1 MSDSD
6 SDYEEVL
13 EDNIDGGVT
22 VAHTGKAK
30 PKVNR
35 NGVNVRGKDIEWI
48 EFKNFDTVK
57 EFKESQIK
65 GNLDSG
71 FTRRKARSF
80 EYGDVEDY
88 VCKFERKV
96 GFLGC
101 PVKYKVT
108 YSSTSSSV
116 TVECNM
122 GNETHDHQTDPDHG
136 DGGNYFRWT
145 TEQTDL
151 IKVNIHNK
159 PNKILR
165 ILEEANAFG
174 AQKPTKQQ
182 FYNKHANLK
191 KLAYPYQNILNT
203 HDLRQRVS
211 ANLEVPEDDVK
222 GYVVYSNIDDEN
234 EDEEPRFTI
243 IFSTNK
249 NLGKLRSERVLQTD
263 ATYRLN
269 WHGFPVFIVG
279 KMSDDF
285 KKII

>member
-6 SDYEEVL
+6 SDYEEVR
-13 EDNIDGGVT
+13 EENNDGGGMNT
-22 VAHTGKAK
+22 NTGRTKS
-30 PKVNR
+30 KVNS

-48 EFKNFDTVK
+48 EVERFATAKD
-57 EFKESQIK
+57 FKESQK
-65 GNLDSG
+65 KRKLDKE

-96 GFLGC
+96 GYLGC

-108 YSSTSSSV
+108 YTSTSSSV

-122 GNETHDHQTDPDHG
+122 TNETHNHEKDLEHG
-136 DGGNYFRWT
+136 DNGNYFRWT
-145 TEQTDL
+145 TEQTEI
-151 IKVNIHNK
+151 IKLNIHNK
-159 PNKILR
+159 PLEILR
-165 ILEEANAFG
+165 CLEEANAFG

-182 FYNKHANLK
+182 LYNKTANLK

-211 ANLEVPEDDVK
+211 ANLKVPEDDVE

-249 NLGKLRSERVLQTD
+249 NLDKLRSERVLQTD

-269 WHGFPVFIVG
+269 WHGYPVFIVG
-279 KMSDDF
+279 KKSL
-285 KKII
+285 